1 MITNSLE
8 WNSLE
13 DTLRRQAKGLTH
25 GREICK
31 MIDNIRIEVTDLSI
45 AEIEARRGKKLAAKE
60 LLKQINEDIELVEGY
75 LLIAALL
82 G

>member
-8 WNSLE
+8 WNNLE
-13 DTLRRQAKGLTH
+13 DSLRRQAKGLTH

-31 MIDNIRIEVTDLSI
+31 MIDNIRVEVTRLSI
-45 AEIEARRGKKLAAKE
+45 AEIDARRGKKLAAKE
-60 LLKQINEDIELVEGY
+60 ILRKINDDIELVEGY
-75 LLIAALL
+75 LLIAALI

>member
-8 WNSLE
+8 WNRLE
-13 DTLRRQAKGLTH
+13 DTLRHQAKNLSH

-31 MIDNIRIEVTDLSI
+31 MIDNIRSEVTKLSI
-45 AEIEARRGKKLAAKE
+45 AEIDARRGKKLTAIE
-60 LLKQINEDIELVEGY
+60 LLKQINDDIELVEGY
-75 LLIAALL
+75 LLVAALI

>member
-8 WNSLE
+8 WNNLE
-13 DTLRRQAKGLTH
+13 DSLRRQAKGLTH

-31 MIDNIRIEVTDLSI
+31 MIDNIRVEVTKLSI
-45 AEIEARRGKKLAAKE
+45 AEIDARRGKKLAAKE
-60 LLKQINEDIELVEGY
+60 ILRKINDDIELVEGY
-75 LLIAALL
+75 LLIAALI

>member
-13 DTLRRQAKGLTH
+13 DSLLRQARGLTH
-25 GREICK
+25 GKEINR
-31 MIDNIRIEVTDLSI
+31 MIDNIRAEVTKLSI
-45 AEIEARRGKKLAAKE
+45 AEIDARRGKKLAARE
-60 LLKQINEDIELVEGY
+60 LLTQINEDIELVEGY
-75 LLIAALL
+75 LLIAALI